1 MAALVLHCNSA
12 DYDAVAQT
20 CAAPYYAEVP
30 SPIPELSFEDGL
42 LIAGAVGSVWTL
54 GLIAR
59 VLIRV
64 QQLATRT

>member
-1 MAALVLHCNSA
+1 MAALVLHCDQA
-12 DYDAVAQT
+12 DYDATLQT

-30 SPIPELSFEDGL
+30 SSIPELSFEDGL

-59 VLIRV
+59 IFIRV